1 MNLASLSPKDVRTI
15 TNEALL
21 MQFSEHPN
29 VMRVVGVCLPK
40 GLLVMELALCS
51 LSEYLYPITV
61 QGEAATAQKAKLA
74 PVNTLLKKLEVKWKL
89 EVIQQLC
96 DALQYLHRF
105 HIMHRDIKSPNVML
119 FHDIYA
125 NKVIAKIGD
134 FGLALAVDLITRTAQ
149 GTMMNTAIFQSALGT
164 YNYMAPELFER
175 QPGEKV
181 AYSESSDVYSLGILI
196 NEIMSGAMP
205 WGGGAREVDFMSW
218 VVNKSM
224 RPDVWIMS
232 SSPTAAEKQLFAIV
246 GRSDSAHP
254 SCLHQS
260 PSHRPTASEVCKAA
274 YGSAPSLTA
283 PTPPS
288 STKKGNVSTEKKVS
302 TTTLQEGEIEVL
314 IDDTIPITDA
324 DRPVIEAF
332 AGELFI
338 RLWHISESNAKRY
351 AESLFQRNVANCG
364 RFEQQLQSRSKLAPN
379 GAVSW
384 LQSQGFHE
392 YDIDTVIS
400 NIAIL
405 QQVSNLFG
413 GYNYKYKE
421 VQGKQGVAVL
431 DRWTQSY
438 VPNVSVP
445 RIRLQWAQLLWDN
458 NITTVDRLLKYGD
471 ELDFLKRIGISNMD
485 AQDIHRSIRNTH
497 EKEEE
502 DAKAKIA
509 RKEAYAELFAK
520 KVCLN
525 CCLCCIPMC
534 ITNFFYPTEKASIRN
549 KWKGSS
555 QFFQCEDCC
564 SMIARPQIVDLC
576 LCGRVTWARRFNNDF
591 CDNTI
596 CFTTCWPV
604 LFPIGVCGC
613 VYVNAVKCLD
623 CDSYYN
629 G

>member
-1 MNLASLSPKDVRTI
+1 MMDPVNLFQTAYFLYERRINTNLKTVINNKVQFELLGQRIGDLAGPIKKIEFHKCTDSALTSLIRTLENVDIFVSQPRFQKAYVDKTSNLFLFISQMYHASEDNEKFVYFDKLLTNNLQSLQFGITVSILDYTAAAKKDEEVTFTESGLNSRPELREIDLAKLQWNPDSATDKLGQGAFSVVWKGQYDTNPVAIKQVLNLASLSPKDVRTI
-15 TNEALL
+15 TKEALL
-21 MQFSEHPN
+21 MQFSDHPN
-29 VMRVVGVCLPK
+29 VLRVVGVCLPK

-405 QQVSNLFG
+405 QQVSN
-413 GYNYKYKE
+413 
-421 VQGKQGVAVL
+421 
-431 DRWTQSY
+431 
-438 VPNVSVP
+438 
-445 RIRLQWAQLLWDN
+445 
-458 NITTVDRLLKYGD
+458 
-471 ELDFLKRIGISNMD
+471 
-485 AQDIHRSIRNTH
+485 
-497 EKEEE
+497 
-502 DAKAKIA
+502 
-509 RKEAYAELFAK
+509 
-520 KVCLN
+520 
-525 CCLCCIPMC
+525 
-534 ITNFFYPTEKASIRN
+534 
-549 KWKGSS
+549 
-555 QFFQCEDCC
+555 
-564 SMIARPQIVDLC
+564 
-576 LCGRVTWARRFNNDF
+576 
-591 CDNTI
+591 
-596 CFTTCWPV
+596 
-604 LFPIGVCGC
+604 
-613 VYVNAVKCLD
+613 
-623 CDSYYN
+623 
-629 G
+629 